1 MHPRP
6 PCPIQSASP
15 TFANFQC
22 GCRVRAQT
30 RGSGMPDRP
39 SGSDAAATGGFANLE
54 LSVVVKIR
62 ILIGARAPV
71 GCLVVVSATF
81 LSLG

>member
-1 MHPRP
+1 M
-6 PCPIQSASP
+6 A
-15 TFANFQC
+15 
-22 GCRVRAQT
+22 
-30 RGSGMPDRP
+30 DRP